1 MQSRVYSSTRVLALA
16 RGVGLWRAVYVDT
29 TFPNLRCNIV
39 NLTQGGRDKRLTFV
53 TISSIVDLVIVA
65 NSDELTMAE
74 MRTTWH

>member
-1 MQSRVYSSTRVLALA
+1 MLIRL
-16 RGVGLWRAVYVDT
+16 
-29 TFPNLRCNIV
+29 LRCNIV

>member
-1 MQSRVYSSTRVLALA
+1 M
-16 RGVGLWRAVYVDT
+16 
-29 TFPNLRCNIV
+29 TFPDLRCNIV